1 MTTKK
6 LAKPIILTLGL
17 AFMLCCLAGCV
28 GIGNTYANADKYSS
42 GDLDYDGEITA
53 LDINWSSGS
62 VSVSHHDIF
71 FNAPLFQFVPFDLT
85 GHQGMPDICHHL
97 V

>member
-53 LDINWSSGS
+53 LDINWSSGMARKS
-62 VSVSHHDIF
+62 RIES
-71 FNAPLFQFVPFDLT
+71 APTYSTTCASLRCPFPPGSLK
-85 GHQGMPDICHHL
+85 
-97 V
+97 